1 MLFLIL
7 MYNGHRN
14 EKIFMEKVK
23 VGDELTI
30 HCYKHNGKF
39 HRSWE
44 EALVLYIDEEKIIVG
59 NNKTKVTESDGRT
72 HKAKEPA
79 IVILYKNSWFNVFG
93 QLKKKGLFYKCNIAS
108 PYIID
113 EGAIKFID
121 YDLDLKVFP
130 DGGFKVLD
138 RNEYKYHKKI
148 MGYSDDLDKV
158 LTTELTNLINLK
170 RKEEGPFLKGLIEE
184 YYEKYKLLR

>member
-1 MLFLIL
+1 MDSI
-7 MYNGHRN
+7 
-14 EKIFMEKVK
+14 K

-30 HCYKHNGKF
+30 HCYKHNAGF

-44 EALVLYIDEEKIIVG
+44 EALVLFVDSEKIICG
-59 NNKTKVTESDGRT
+59 NNKTKVTESDGRS
-72 HKAKEPA
+72 HKSKEPA
-79 IVILYKNSWFNVFG
+79 IMIFYKNNWFNVFG
-93 QLKKKGLFYKCNIAS
+93 QLKKNGLFYKCNIAS

-138 RNEYKYHKKI
+138 RNEYQYHKQL
-148 MGYSDDLDKV
+148 MGYSEELDKV
-158 LTTELTNLINLK
+158 LHSELTTLINYK
-170 RKEEGPFLKGLIEE
+170 RKEEGPFVKGLIEE
-184 YYEKYKLLR
+184 YYEMYKKIKKLT